1 MLYRKEFDKYEA
13 KATAILKVQ
22 NLDEFFGNDSQIV
35 SH

>member
-1 MLYRKEFDKYEA
+1 MLHKKEFDKYEA

-22 NLDEFFGNDSQIV
+22 NLDDLFANDSQIV